1 MFLCCI
7 LVNKL
12 LCKSST
18 KTQMIGKDIKT
29 LPKCR
34 STNETL
40 AEMWRNGVVQE
51 GTVIRANEQTA
62 GRGQRNSLW
71 ESQPG
76 MNLTFSLLIHPRYVP
91 VGQQFFISML
101 TSLALHDVVASTL
114 TEEVKIK
121 WPNDILVEQ
130 RKVCG
135 ILIENFL
142 QEKNIDTSIIGI
154 GLNVNQTS
162 FSYPQATSLA
172 LEKNR
177 LLNREEIFFQL
188 MERLNVRLS
197 QLLHGEHEKL
207 TDDYLTS
214 LYGYEKLLRYEDV
227 TNGQQFNGKIT
238 GVSQEGKLIIKH
250 CHTQE
255 MYCFG
260 FKEVRFTGFK
270 VQ

>member
-1 MFLCCI
+1 MFLYCI

-12 LCKSST
+12 LHKSST
-18 KTQMIGKDIKT
+18 KTPMIGKDIKT

-40 AEMWRNGVVQE
+40 AEMWRSGTAKE
-51 GTVIRANEQTA
+51 GTVIRAKEQTA
-62 GRGQRNSLW
+62 GRGQRTSRW

-76 MNLTFSLLIHPRYVP
+76 MNLTFSFLIHPRYVP

-101 TSLALHDVVASTL
+101 TSLAVYDVVASTV

-121 WPNDILVEQ
+121 WPNDILIEQ

-135 ILIENFL
+135 ILTENFL
-142 QEKNIDTSIIGI
+142 QERYIDTSIIGI
-154 GLNVNQTS
+154 GLNVNQTR
-162 FSYPQATSLA
+162 FSYPHATSLA
-172 LEKNR
+172 LEKNC

-188 MERLNVRLS
+188 MQRLNARLS

-207 TDDYLTS
+207 TDNYLLA
-214 LYGYEKLLRYEDV
+214 LYGYKKFLRYEVV
-227 TNGQQFNGKIT
+227 TSGQQFNGKIT
-238 GVSQEGKLIIKH
+238 GVSQEGNLMIMNGD
-250 CHTQE
+250 TQQT
-255 MYCFG
+255 YRFG

-270 VQ
+270 R